1 MCKVRLGGSPVSF
14 FKEFKED
21 ITQAVNELI
30 PDGQAEDTNEATEE
44 EIDELVNTLDE
55 EPTQEE
61 LDALL
66 FSEDNDLSNELNEEI
81 KLDEPVEENEED
93 ALLKELLSGDMVAE
107 EPTKELEEAQ
117 EVVEESEEINMTEE
131 VATDMDA
138 IDEEA
143 IASITELAKEEI
155 NLQKEEKTID
165 ETNITT
171 ITEGTEL
178 EGNIKS
184 DGNINVNGLVVG
196 DVTCAGK
203 LVISG
208 SITGTI
214 NAGEIYANAAS
225 VEGNMTSEGSVKVGV
240 GSMVVGN
247 IVAKSAAIAGAVNG
261 DIDVQGPVIVDS
273 TAVIMGNIKS
283 RSVQINNGAV
293 IEGFCSQSYS
303 DVDVNEIFKKNV
315 DK

>member
-1 MCKVRLGGSPVSF
+1 MSF

-30 PDGQAEDTNEATEE
+30 PDGQAEDTSEATEK

-55 EPTQEE
+55 EPTKEE

-66 FSEDNDLSNELNEEI
+66 FSENNDLSNELNEEI

-143 IASITELAKEEI
+143 IASITELAKEET

-184 DGNINVNGLVVG
+184 DSNINVNGLVVG

>member
-30 PDGQAEDTNEATEE
+30 PDGQAEDTSEATEK

-55 EPTQEE
+55 EPTKEE

-66 FSEDNDLSNELNEEI
+66 FSENNDLSNELNEEI

-143 IASITELAKEEI
+143 IASITELAKEET

-184 DGNINVNGLVVG
+184 DSNINVNGLVVG

>member
-1 MCKVRLGGSPVSF
+1 MSF

-30 PDGQAEDTNEATEE
+30 PDGQAEDTNEATEK

-55 EPTQEE
+55 EPTKEE

-66 FSEDNDLSNELNEEI
+66 FSENNDLSNELNEEI

-117 EVVEESEEINMTEE
+117 EVVEESEEMNMTEE

-143 IASITELAKEEI
+143 IASITELAKEET

-184 DGNINVNGLVVG
+184 DSNINVNGLVVG

-261 DIDVQGPVIVDS
+261 DIDVQG
-273 TAVIMGNIKS
+273 AVIMGNIKS

-293 IEGFCSQSYS
+293 IEGFCTQSYS